1 MPITKTNKMSM
12 KYILLAF
19 ISLALSGC
27 RSGSAL
33 YACLQEKL
41 LEPLKAIF
49 CYFYML
55 CEARWE
61 LRESL
66 IICAFGLLI
75 GLLVPYINDF
85 LFKFFS
91 KLILLCKNI
100 AAKNRK

>member
-1 MPITKTNKMSM
+1 MPITKTNTMSM

-49 CYFYML
+49 CYFYMF
-55 CEARWE
+55 CETPFEFPPLWI
-61 LRESL
+61 SL
-66 IICAFGLLI
+66 VICAIALL
-75 GLLVPYINDF
+75 GGYMNDF
-85 LFKFFS
+85 LFKSFS
-91 KLILLCKNI
+91 KLILLCKRI
-100 AAKNRK
+100 ITTKIRK